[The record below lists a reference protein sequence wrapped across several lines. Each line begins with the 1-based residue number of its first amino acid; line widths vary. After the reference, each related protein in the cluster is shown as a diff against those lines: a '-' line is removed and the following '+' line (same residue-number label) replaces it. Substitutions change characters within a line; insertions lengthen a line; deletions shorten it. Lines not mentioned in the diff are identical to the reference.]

1 LIAEALSMTEQQIEK
16 ALIEKPED
24 LKEAEEIVN

>member
-1 LIAEALSMTEQQIEK
+1 MTEQQIEK

-24 LKEAEEIVN
+24 LKEAEEIVSETLK